1 MRIAPF
7 YICQSGLVFNPAAA
21 KPQGRAL
28 LYQVP
33 LMRNEAEGRVLVD
46 LEGGAGPA
54 NPPGVKGPL
63 LAPTCGAEWVSPL
76 GFCPSPELG
85 SA

>member
-1 MRIAPF
+1 M
-7 YICQSGLVFNPAAA
+7 VHVTPA
-21 KPQGRAL
+21 QGPL

-33 LMRNEAEGRVLVD
+33 LMRNEAEGRLLVD

>member
-1 MRIAPF
+1 ME
-7 YICQSGLVFNPAAA
+7 LVVHVTPA
-21 KPQGRAL
+21 QGPL

-33 LMRNEAEGRVLVD
+33 LKRNEAEGRVLVD
-46 LEGGAGPA
+46 LEGEAGPA
-54 NPPGVKGPL
+54 SPLGVKGPL
-63 LAPTCGAEWVSPL
+63 MAPTCGAEWVSPR